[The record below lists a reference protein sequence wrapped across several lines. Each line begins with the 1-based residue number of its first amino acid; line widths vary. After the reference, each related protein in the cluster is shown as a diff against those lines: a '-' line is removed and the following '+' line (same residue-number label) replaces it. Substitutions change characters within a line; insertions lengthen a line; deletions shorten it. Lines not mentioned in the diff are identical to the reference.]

1 MLGWG
6 TGARAVAEET
16 EDACGV
22 VEFAR
27 EEVVARGKEAPHA
40 REGFAS
46 ARGCRMA
53 SGAAYPCLDSGSSGI
68 ASYPIWRGRE
78 SVGEHFFHDNSYIYI
93 YKTIYLVC
101 WRCSKHTN

>member
-53 SGAAYPCLDSGSSGI
+53 SGAAFPCLDSGSSGI
-68 ASYPIWRGRE
+68 ASYPIWRARQR
-78 SVGEHFFHDNSYIYI
+78 
-93 YKTIYLVC
+93 VC
-101 WRCSKHTN
+101 